1 MISYLFCLEF
11 ILTKMGRTDML
22 EFLNRIKCP
31 TRRRTY
37 TERLTA
43 MFSRNNI
50 VDMLMAGTA

>member
-37 TERLTA
+37 RERLTV
-43 MFSRNNI
+43 MFRPDTI
-50 VDMLMAGTA
+50 IELLMAN